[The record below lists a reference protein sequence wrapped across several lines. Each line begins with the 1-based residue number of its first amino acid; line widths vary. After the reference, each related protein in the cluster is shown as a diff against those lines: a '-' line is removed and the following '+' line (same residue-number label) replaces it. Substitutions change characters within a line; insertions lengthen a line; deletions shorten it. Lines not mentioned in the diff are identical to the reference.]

1 MFILTDVL
9 KALIKEDVPEMSLNQ
24 ANLILKKLQTDNFI
38 SESKYNV
45 HKKAWLNL
53 TYKLFEE
60 FKVAVSVPE
69 DQGKVWTQIMKDS
82 GNLNFDPEEQEFID
96 IAKQIQGKL
105 RLL

>member
-9 KALIKEDVPEMSLNQ
+9 KALIKDDVPEMSLNQ

-69 DQGKVWTQIMKDS
+69 DQGKVWT
-82 GNLNFDPEEQEFID
+82 
-96 IAKQIQGKL
+96 
-105 RLL
+105 